1 MHFHRRGHGYG
12 NSGLHNPNLISRHIM
27 NEKPLVGISK
37 CLLGFKVRYD
47 GGHKLDHYIHDVFG
61 KYVEF
66 IPVCPEVECGMSVPR
81 EAMHLTDES
90 GEIRLKTQRTGIDLS
105 EQMFSW
111 TKKKIRELT
120 TSSLC
125 GYILKAKSPSCG
137 LSKVKV
143 YKKGVFEKSDRGV
156 FANHLIS
163 SFPLLPIEDE
173 GRLHD
178 SEIRENF
185 IERVFIVHRWH
196 RLLEEKK
203 MLSNLMTFH
212 AQHKYLIM
220 SHSPKLLKEL
230 GAYIATAKKTNTLKV
245 YQSYYSRLCDAL
257 SLIATVSKNTNVLMH
272 ISGYFRNNLTP
283 DEKAELLEIIDNYHN
298 HLVPLIVP
306 VTLINHY
313 VRKYQPVYLEHQ
325 YYLHPHPMELMLR
338 NHV

>member
-1 MHFHRRGHGYG
+1 
-12 NSGLHNPNLISRHIM
+12 M

-37 CLLGFKVRYD
+37 CLLGFGVRYD
-47 GGHKLDHYIHDVFG
+47 GGHKLDHYIRDVFG

-105 EQMFSW
+105 EQMISW

-137 LSKVKV
+137 LSRVKV
-143 YKKGVFEKSDRGV
+143 YKKGVIEKSDRGV

-203 MLSNLMTFH
+203 ILSNLMTFH

-230 GAYIATAKKTNTLKV
+230 GALIATAKKTNTSKV
-245 YQSYYSRLCDAL
+245 YQNYYSRLCDAL
-257 SLIATVSKNTNVLMH
+257 SLIATVSKSTNVLMH